1 MHNDRNEPNQL
12 RGCWSKFDYLDN
24 ARLLYQIITHISC
37 LGDDSTIKFAAVNWQ
52 ATWEIK
58 YAKNWKLTFCFF
70 SCTIIKK
77 KLSTILKFYII
88 IIKQTFLCFTFL
100 LSTSPTHTFQLLRAM
115 DEQGGQKCKTLVKT
129 VQHMVYV
136 HNPLI
141 V

>member
-77 KLSTILKFYII
+77 KIEYNLKILHYYN
-88 IIKQTFLCFTFL
+88 QTDIFMFTFL

-115 DEQGGQKCKTLVKT
+115 DEQGGGGRNVRHWSRLYNIWFMYII
-129 VQHMVYV
+129 H
-136 HNPLI
+136 
-141 V
+141 